1 MAKVFEL
8 ETKNGRIFRVL
19 VENDTQEKRLFKIMF
34 DDSKNLGGEELVKIH
49 CELYGIHSLKQFEDY
64 YKSLQ
69 SKGDKNV

>member
-19 VENDTQEKRLFKIMF
+19 VENDTQEKRLFRIMF
-34 DDSKNLGGEELVKIH
+34 DDSKNLGDEELVKIH
-49 CELYGIHSLKQFEDY
+49 CELYGVHNIKDFEDY
-64 YKSLQ
+64 YSSL